1 MLQSDV
7 SRWLPAGSSP
17 WRYNSLS
24 PSLQLQQD
32 LRRIMISL
40 SRASAY
46 VHGTGPCAEKLI
58 ALFQQRL
65 INRQRHQISSV
76 ETLLEMGF
84 SLDKIN
90 QALQITK

>member
-1 MLQSDV
+1 
-7 SRWLPAGSSP
+7 
-17 WRYNSLS
+17 
-24 PSLQLQQD
+24 
-32 LRRIMISL
+32 MISL